1 MQHVLGFNHSFSK
14 RISLFNV
21 KGLLSFQWNL
31 LHFNLCQLLLA
42 LSLDTTKSLAL
53 SSLLLLMLMNSSSGI
68 YKIDSIPSEPSIFS
82 KPNCYLFHPLLV
94 CYMLYCPK
102 HFHGFSLGSPCLV
115 PGSSE
120 LDAVN

>member
-21 KGLLSFQWNL
+21 KDILSFQWNL

-53 SSLLLLMLMNSSSGI
+53 SLLLLMLMNSSLGI
-68 YKIDSIPSEPSIFS
+68 YKIDSIPSEPSLFPS
-82 KPNCYLFHPLLV
+82 KTVITFTLS
-94 CYMLYCPK
+94 LYAICFIALNTFMAS
-102 HFHGFSLGSPCLV
+102 HWAHHVLHWEAL
-115 PGSSE
+115 
-120 LDAVN
+120 NWMQ